1 MTRFCIQD
9 EVDGRLFFTNV
20 NTSTTISAATAFFI
34 VLAISAAI
42 ATLLGFLYLT
52 AFSLTTNSAARRK
65 IFFAITFWGGIV
77 PPFFKRRT
85 GLIKQRVCLFMNSP
99 VQAKKTRLS
108 KKVYLLYVDVLK
120 NDAVIST
127 LAHSQRP
134 QKGSFSAPPVTNAGG
149 RGRG

>member
-1 MTRFCIQD
+1 MYVYIFNRKYSKFQD

-65 IFFAITFWGGIV
+65 IFFAITFW
-77 PPFFKRRT
+77 T
-85 GLIKQRVCLFMNSP
+85 
-99 VQAKKTRLS
+99 
-108 KKVYLLYVDVLK
+108 
-120 NDAVIST
+120 
-127 LAHSQRP
+127 
-134 QKGSFSAPPVTNAGG
+134 
-149 RGRG
+149 